1 MPIYSYAQQ
10 NAHFNSISNPRC
22 PTKAFFARSVQLY
35 QCIFRDMRKNNPD
48 VGWKLYYETSTLE
61 SITLKEAIQG
71 KHGLNGPDTFRR
83 NNTKTQSVAYGFHQI
98 L

>member
-1 MPIYSYAQQ
+1 LPIYSYAQQ

-22 PTKAFFARSVQLY
+22 PTKAFFARFVQLY
-35 QCIFRDMRKNNPD
+35 QCIFRDMGKNNPD

-61 SITLKEAIQG
+61 SITLKEAIQKSMVSMVPLHLG
-71 KHGLNGPDTFRR
+71 EKIPKPNQWRMGF
-83 NNTKTQSVAYGFHQI
+83 TK